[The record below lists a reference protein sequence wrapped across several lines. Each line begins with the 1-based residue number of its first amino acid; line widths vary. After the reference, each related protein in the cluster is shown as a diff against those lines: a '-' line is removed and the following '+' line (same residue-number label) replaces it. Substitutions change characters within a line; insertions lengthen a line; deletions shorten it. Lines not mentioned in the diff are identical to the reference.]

1 MSHGAKKHDTVDG
14 LTSGEAF
21 AAAERNAVYRAIATR
36 RDVRGEFLPDPICEE
51 TLSRMLTAAHQ
62 APSVGL
68 SQPWDFILIRDKE
81 TRARIARIFADAN
94 EEAAIRFPADRQAQY
109 RSLKLQGILSAPL
122 NICVTSDP
130 KRGGPVVL
138 GATHMTDTDLF
149 STVCAIQNLWLA
161 ARAEGIGVGWVS
173 ILHEDRV
180 KAVLDIPDR
189 LRLVGYLCVGH
200 VRGFHERPELE
211 KRGWRERDDL
221 ALHLHQERWTA
232 PKPASE

>member
-1 MSHGAKKHDTVDG
+1 MSRQEDSSATVG
-14 LTSGEAF
+14 VLTAGEAF
-21 AAAERNAVYRAIATR
+21 DPADRAAVYRAIATR
-36 RDVRGEFLPDPICEE
+36 RDVRGEFLPDPICEDA
-51 TLSRMLTAAHQ
+51 LSRILAAAHQ

-68 SQPWDFILIRDKE
+68 SQPWDFILVRDRK
-81 TRARIARIFADAN
+81 TRARVAEIFAEAN
-94 EEAAIRFPADRQAQY
+94 EEAAGRFPAERQAQY

-130 KRGGPVVL
+130 TRGGPVVL
-138 GATHMTDTDLF
+138 GATHMADTDLF

-173 ILHEDRV
+173 ILHENRV
-180 KAVLDIPDR
+180 KAVLGIPAH

-200 VRGFHERPELE
+200 VRGFHDRPELE

-221 ALHLHQERWTA
+221 AMHVHNERWTA
-232 PKPASE
+232 TGAGIR